1 MKKYLLPVGLI
12 LISTFIII
20 LFGCGESHLQLGEVN
35 LDSNVASKHCVFKG
49 EIYLDKYVLDKD
61 YRFVLVDDVLTSDK
75 SDVIVESMTSD
86 GVYVYYLLT
95 YRTPI
100 DDGLIIEGAIM
111 RWDGTE
117 MLEIARW
124 DRPLSGS
131 SNRSMKRNGDYIY
144 FFRENDIGSNYVC
157 RVKYDGG
164 EVEALCENNTDNNYT
179 GIYFINDS
187 VYVHYARS
195 LYKTD
200 LEHLSPADL
209 SEDKLICQKVMRIFL
224 QDGRFYY
231 VRYMDDGITT
241 NLYSILPDGS
251 DEKLVLENIIE
262 LTLTFTDGNI
272 YFSYFNPEE
281 LGQVTN
287 NGKEITIYNVSHGSV
302 YKYETSSGN
311 ITEVISDF
319 DIEFYS
325 IYNATDS
332 CILAEAYTNEQY
344 LSESGLITRYML
356 VPTDGSEAIIL
367 EMGS

>member
-1 MKKYLLPVGLI
+1 MR
-12 LISTFIII
+12 
-20 LFGCGESHLQLGEVN
+20 EVFTKQTLN
-35 LDSNVASKHCVFKG
+35 
-49 EIYLDKYVLDKD
+49 I
-61 YRFVLVDDVLTSDK
+61 
-75 SDVIVESMTSD
+75 
-86 GVYVYYLLT
+86 
-95 YRTPI
+95 
-100 DDGLIIEGAIM
+100 
-111 RWDGTE
+111 
-117 MLEIARW
+117 
-124 DRPLSGS
+124 
-131 SNRSMKRNGDYIY
+131 
-144 FFRENDIGSNYVC
+144 
-157 RVKYDGG
+157 
-164 EVEALCENNTDNNYT
+164 
-179 GIYFINDS
+179 
-187 VYVHYARS
+187 
-195 LYKTD
+195 
-200 LEHLSPADL
+200 SPADL

-272 YFSYFNPEE
+272 YFSYFNPEV

>member
-1 MKKYLLPVGLI
+1 MKKYLSPVIMI
-12 LISTFIII
+12 LLSTTFTI
-20 LFGCGESHLQLGEVN
+20 LFGCGTTNLHLDEVN
-35 LDSNVASKHCVFKG
+35 LDSNVASKHCVCRG
-49 EIYLDKYVLDKD
+49 EIYLDKYVLDEN
-61 YRFVLVDDVLTSDK
+61 YEFVIVDDILTSDK

-86 GVYVYYLLT
+86 GTYVYYLLT
-95 YRTPI
+95 YRTLT
-100 DDGLIIEGAIM
+100 DDGLIIEGAIT
-111 RWDGTE
+111 RWDGAE

-164 EVEALCENNTDNNYT
+164 EVEALCENKNGIKYT
-179 GIYFINDS
+179 GIYFIDDT
-187 VYVHYARS
+187 VYVQYNRN

-209 SEDKLICQKVMRIFL
+209 TDDKLILFKVTRIFL

-302 YKYETSSGN
+302 YKYETASGN
-311 ITEVISDF
+311 IPEVISDF

-367 EMGS
+367 EAGA